1 MDKLTQLA
9 RWIKSGGYFL
19 EICAAFQSRPAL
31 YACGGRYI
39 TTPKTH
45 PIKSS
50 SAPVTTSTGLHL
62 FINRAILCRTSTAAV
77 ASLQLCVRAARVGP
91 FAGILQYASEQD
103 GLGSFHS
110 DVDSAAP
117 GNSQHA
123 RQRHIQGKDLPRHLR
138 SVCSLLF
145 RRVIRIS
152 RL

>member
-9 RWIKSGGYFL
+9 RWIKSGGYL

-62 FINRAILCRTSTAAV
+62 FINRTILCRTSTAAV
-77 ASLQLCVRAARVGP
+77 VVPAALCESRPSRT
-91 FAGILQYASEQD
+91 LRW
-103 GLGSFHS
+103 HS
-110 DVDSAAP
+110 S
-117 GNSQHA
+117 
-123 RQRHIQGKDLPRHLR
+123 
-138 SVCSLLF
+138 
-145 RRVIRIS
+145 IRIGAGWT
-152 RL
+152 RLIPLRR